1 MSLYAWLQVPQLKWT
16 VALPGE
22 KPFHIHYSLAQH
34 SKCGCRNSFHLK
46 NPQIRRTN
54 GMHGSQRHSPGC
66 CSPTHGCPK
75 FLTSVTIT
83 QAKKTLY
90 ESRCSESSVFF
101 LSMWEMPHLKKTEM
115 VIPVE
120 VRSRWCRS
128 RWCRSRH
135 FSSPAFCAAAE
146 GWVV

>member
-75 FLTSVTIT
+75 FLTSVTMT
-83 QAKKTLY
+83 QAKKNTLWKQMFRKFCFFPLHVRNASFKKNRNGDTCRGK
-90 ESRCSESSVFF
+90 EQVMHEQALQQPCLLCSSRGMSS
-101 LSMWEMPHLKKTEM
+101 
-115 VIPVE
+115 
-120 VRSRWCRS
+120 
-128 RWCRSRH
+128 
-135 FSSPAFCAAAE
+135 
-146 GWVV
+146 